1 MEAGGGLSD
10 LLNSI
15 VTKYIIFHLESPPF
29 NQILDRVEDVS
40 LSPCD
45 DTVRIVEKIPKLSSE
60 VVAVDGSSRSFVLS
74 QGLISVSSVSAI
86 SSSKGIKGMF
96 PSFEPSMSLDL
107 QEPFIALAT
116 PFSGPERIEDFL
128 LHPAVSRVQMEGNPF
143 QQDLTRLETELRF
156 SLETSSLE
164 KVKDSPLVL
173 VDGPLL
179 PKFMYLNRK
188 VAQRLIQRRKEVL
201 QKNFV
206 GVVKRVNHSTVLI
219 ESLKDGKVRERMIM
233 KYRVNPTSF
242 SNDEAFLVHLVKRN
256 FKPPFRPLVVGPL
269 KGKQEEMEIFSNYL
283 VIPFHPFLERFSI
296 LRVESLTD
304 SIAPETILST
314 HISSDGIPL
323 PLAFADKVAKEVSN
337 AVFNM
342 LLQQLSRGGMQSSF
356 YSRLEGLG
364 A

>member
-1 MEAGGGLSD
+1 MASRGGLSD

-15 VTKYIIFHLESPPF
+15 VSKYIIFHLESPPF
-29 NQILDRVEDVS
+29 SPILDQAQDVDLTSSDDIIRVVDS
-40 LSPCD
+40 
-45 DTVRIVEKIPKLSSE
+45 IPKVSTE
-60 VVAVDGSSRSFVLS
+60 IVAVDGSSRSFVLS

-86 SSSKGIKGMF
+86 SSLRGIKGMF
-96 PSFEPSMSLDL
+96 PSFDPSMSLDL

-116 PFSGPERIEDFL
+116 PFTGPEKIEDFL

-179 PKFMYLNRK
+179 PKFLYINKR
-188 VAQRLIQRRKEVL
+188 VANKLLQRRKEVL
-201 QKNFV
+201 QKNFI
-206 GVVKRVNHSTVLI
+206 GIVKRVNHSTVLI
-219 ESLKDGKVRERMIM
+219 ESLNERKIREVMIM
-233 KYRVNPTSF
+233 KYKVNPASF
-242 SNDEAFLVHLVKRN
+242 SNDEAFLIHLVKKN
-256 FKPPFRPLVVGPL
+256 FKPPFKPLVVGPL
-269 KGKQEEMEIFSNYL
+269 HGKEEGTEIFSNYV
-283 VIPFHPFLERFSI
+283 VIPFHPFLERFSV

-304 SIAPETILST
+304 SLDPGIILST
-314 HISSDGIPL
+314 PITSDGIPL

-342 LLQQLSRGGMQSSF
+342 LLQQLSREGIQSSF